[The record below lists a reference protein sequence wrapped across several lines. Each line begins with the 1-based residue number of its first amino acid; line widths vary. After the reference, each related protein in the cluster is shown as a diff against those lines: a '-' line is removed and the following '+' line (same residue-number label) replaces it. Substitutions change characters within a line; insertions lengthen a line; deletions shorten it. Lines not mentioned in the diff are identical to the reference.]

1 MNILLVSGPGI
12 SLKEPY
18 NSGIEAFMVSLAN
31 QLIDDGHNV
40 DIVAEEADADA
51 KFTLV
56 NPFSASTSKQSEYN
70 KIAEEKSQFERL
82 NTDKYDIVHYNMFYP
97 HLITAG
103 LQFNKPLFLTLH
115 SPADHKRVS
124 AYQELAE
131 FGYITFIAIS
141 ERVKQ
146 QWDYALGLDIPL
158 ISNGIDINL
167 WPANGARGGK
177 YLLWSARINQEKNV
191 AAAIS
196 LAIHM
201 QLPLII
207 AGRITDQHYF
217 DEMVKPHLNS
227 QIQYVGHITQLELS
241 SLARNATAYLA
252 TATWQEPF
260 GLAALE
266 MLASGVPVVGFT
278 TAVPPNWK
286 HESVLTTASPKW
298 QDLAELVEQSQI
310 ISSDACREFASNM
323 NVQSMTVEYLDLYN
337 KALLNGAVFI
347 EDVFTGNSV
356 TQIASE
362 QPLPL
367 N

>member
-31 QLIDDGHNV
+31 QLIDEGHNV

-56 NPFSASTSKQSEYN
+56 NPFSASTSKQFEYN
-70 KIAEEKSQFERL
+70 NIAEEKSQFERL
-82 NTDKYDIVHYNMFYP
+82 STDKYDVVHYNMFYP

-103 LQFNKPLFLTLH
+103 LKFNKPLFLTLH
-115 SPADHKRVS
+115 SPADDKRVS
-124 AYQELAE
+124 AYQELAQC
-131 FGYITFIAIS
+131 GNITFIAIS

-167 WPANGARGGK
+167 WPANGKRGGK
-177 YLLWSARINQEKNV
+177 YLLWSARINEEKNV

-196 LAIHM
+196 LAIYM

-227 QIQYVGHITQLELS
+227 QIQYVGHVTQRELR
-241 SLARNATAYLA
+241 SLAKNAIAYLA

-286 HESVLTTASPKW
+286 HESVLTIAPPRW

-310 ISSDACREFASNM
+310 INSDTCRVFASNM
-323 NVQSMTVEYLDLYN
+323 NVKSMTVEYLDLY
-337 KALLNGAVFI
+337 KKVLLNETVFM
-347 EDVFTGNSV
+347 EDIFTDSCIM
-356 TQIASE
+356 QIASE
-362 QPLPL
+362 QPQSS

>member
-18 NSGIEAFMVSLAN
+18 NSGIEAFIVSLAN
-31 QLIDDGHNV
+31 QLIDEGHNV
-40 DIVAEEADADA
+40 DIVAEKADADA

-56 NPFSASTSKQSEYN
+56 KPFSASTSNQSEYSN
-70 KIAEEKSQFERL
+70 IAEEKSQFERL
-82 NTDKYDIVHYNMFYP
+82 NTDKYDVVHYNMFYP

-124 AYQELAE
+124 AYQGLAQR
-131 FGYITFIAIS
+131 GDITFIAIS

-146 QWDYALGLDIPL
+146 QWDDALSLNIPL
-158 ISNGIDINL
+158 ISNGIDVNL
-167 WPANGARGGK
+167 WPAIGARRRK
-177 YLLWSARINQEKNV
+177 YLLWSARINEEKNV

-227 QIQYVGHITQLELS
+227 QIQYVGHVTQRELS
-241 SLARNATAYLA
+241 RLAKNAIAYLA

-266 MLASGVPVVGFT
+266 MLASGVPVVGFN
-278 TAVPPNWK
+278 TAVPPDWK
-286 HESVLTTASPKW
+286 HETVLTTASLLW
-298 QDLAELVEQSQI
+298 QDLSELVEQSQI

-323 NVQSMTVEYLDLYN
+323 NVQSMTVEYLDLY
-337 KALLNGAVFI
+337 KKVVLNEAAFI
-347 EDVFTGNSV
+347 EDFFTGNSV

-362 QPLPL
+362 QPQPI